1 MNLKQKLEDDLR
13 QAMRSGE
20 DLTKRT
26 LRLALSAV
34 KLAEVDKRGELE
46 HDAILSILQKEVKSR
61 QETIEEAK
69 QLDRQDLIEGA
80 QAEIKILQAYLP
92 QPLTDDELI
101 ALVEEVITE
110 TGASSPDQIGLVM
123 KALMPRL
130 QGRADGKTASDAVR
144 QRLTS

>member
-20 DLTKRT
+20 DLIKRT

-46 HDAILSILQKEVKSR
+46 DDAILSILQKEVKSR

-101 ALVEEVITE
+101 ALVEEVISE
-110 TGASSPDQIGLVM
+110 TGASSPDQMGLVM

>member
-1 MNLKQKLEDDLR
+1 MNLKQRLEDDLR
-13 QAMRSGE
+13 QAMRSGQ

-26 LRLALSAV
+26 LRLALSSV

-46 HDAILSILQKEVKSR
+46 DDTILSILQKEVKSR

-80 QAEIKILQAYLP
+80 QAEIKIIQAYLP
-92 QPLTDDELI
+92 QPLTADELI
-101 ALVEEVITE
+101 ALVEEVISE
-110 TGASSPDQIGLVM
+110 TGASSPDQMGLVM